1 MIIEKIGEGETIE
14 EARENAR
21 ALLNA
26 PEYAD
31 IKFDIICAPTKKILG
46 LFGGKKAQVKAS
58 YEKEE
63 KKKKQ
68 HAKVKAK
75 KTEKK
80 TKKKIV
86 KEENIKIPTPKADK
100 KEEKQREPVTPER
113 LEKARVECEAYVK
126 DITSKML
133 GREVQTTSSTQDGT
147 TVIINLDSGDH
158 DIDGMIIGHR
168 GETLDAVQY
177 LASLVANKGH
187 DDYVRVTLDVA
198 NYREKRETTLTA
210 LAHRNAKN
218 ALRTGRRITLEPMNP
233 YERHIIHTAVQ
244 DIEGVTSHSIGS
256 NVERR
261 VVISPV
267 DGGRGRNDRRGG
279 RRNGGYHRSQ
289 KSTTAPTENREPK
302 KDLSSAPL
310 YGIVSKVEKSE
321 E

>member
-68 HAKVKAK
+68 PAKVKAK

-80 TKKKIV
+80 PAKKIV
-86 KEENIKIPTPKADK
+86 KEENIKIPTPKTDK

-133 GREVQTTSSTQDGT
+133 GRDLTARLPAKTALHSTPQN
-147 TVIINLDSGDH
+147 ILKN
-158 DIDGMIIGHR
+158 
-168 GETLDAVQY
+168 TLKV
-177 LASLVANKGH
+177 ASLK
-187 DDYVRVTLDVA
+187 
-198 NYREKRETTLTA
+198 
-210 LAHRNAKN
+210 
-218 ALRTGRRITLEPMNP
+218 
-233 YERHIIHTAVQ
+233 
-244 DIEGVTSHSIGS
+244 
-256 NVERR
+256 
-261 VVISPV
+261 
-267 DGGRGRNDRRGG
+267 
-279 RRNGGYHRSQ
+279 
-289 KSTTAPTENREPK
+289 
-302 KDLSSAPL
+302 
-310 YGIVSKVEKSE
+310 
-321 E
+321 